1 MIFITF
7 NALWSL
13 TFFLLF
19 TYIVFVMSLLIYLL
33 PLITKSLFYSNVKT
47 RTHFTFI
54 NSYDFI
60 WIISTPLAVLLVPNL
75 LWSSPV
81 LLAWVG
87 HLFFGTLQ
95 LKIFYFLAIN
105 FLCYLLVF
113 TSTHYFTST
122 EIFDYTIGIY
132 QLFYWVYW
140 LFAANSLFTVIFLI
154 EILNVVMF
162 FLVVCST
169 FSSTFF
175 YKNINLNYSHF
186 LSTNPPRNYLQSLL
200 YLFWIS
206 LIASLLIFLFLLF
219 LYLTMHTF
227 DWVLVE
233 YIFLYTTL
241 VSSTKDLIT
250 LGLTW
255 LVLLVSIFLKCGV
268 APIYFWKP
276 DFFQGLP
283 LGTLLFYITF
293 VYFNFLLFLTHFT
306 TLYLGEL
313 FYYYVFLFWFIIL
326 FSVLTLL
333 LIITESYYLKIF
345 LAISSILNSVFI
357 FLLLTTSHTS
367 SGVFIL

>member
-132 QLFYWVYW
+132 QLF
-140 LFAANSLFTVIFLI
+140 LLSLLVICCKFTIHSYFPNRNFKCSYVL
-154 EILNVVMF
+154 LGCMF
-162 FLVVCST
+162 DFLV
-169 FSSTFF
+169 
-175 YKNINLNYSHF
+175 
-186 LSTNPPRNYLQSLL
+186 
-200 YLFWIS
+200 YLF
-206 LIASLLIFLFLLF
+206 LQ
-219 LYLTMHTF
+219 
-227 DWVLVE
+227 E
-233 YIFLYTTL
+233 Y
-241 VSSTKDLIT
+241 
-250 LGLTW
+250 
-255 LVLLVSIFLKCGV
+255 
-268 APIYFWKP
+268 KP
-276 DFFQGLP
+276 
-283 LGTLLFYITF
+283 
-293 VYFNFLLFLTHFT
+293 
-306 TLYLGEL
+306 
-313 FYYYVFLFWFIIL
+313 
-326 FSVLTLL
+326 
-333 LIITESYYLKIF
+333 
-345 LAISSILNSVFI
+345 
-357 FLLLTTSHTS
+357 
-367 SGVFIL
+367 